1 MLPLDPSELYAD
13 LKRPTQ
19 IEEDPR
25 RLRRSPL
32 ELDTTRHEI
41 SDRTYES
48 QRHRASGLNL
58 LSQRFS
64 Y

>member
-25 RLRRSPL
+25 RLRRSQ
-32 ELDTTRHEI
+32 LDTTRHEI